1 MKKEIIDADF
11 SEIEV
16 EKYTDEYSEEGLWKK
31 IRENVT
37 SIGIKLI

>member
-1 MKKEIIDADF
+1 MKDKIIDADF

-31 IRENVT
+31 IKENDK
-37 SIGIKLI
+37 IHDGD